1 MIEQNSAT
9 PAEQTEGETVPHR
22 RLVDK
27 INAAALHAFDH
38 GRREIASKLRLLHDA
53 VVEKEREEG
62 HADRSDDDLKKW
74 LDHRF
79 NSESA
84 KRRIRP
90 KYY

>member
-1 MIEQNSAT
+1 MTEQSSAILS
-9 PAEQTEGETVPHR
+9 AQTEGETAPRR

-27 INAAALHAFDH
+27 INEAALQALDH

-53 VVEKEREEG
+53 VIEREREEG

-74 LDHRF
+74 LAHRF
-79 NSESA
+79 NNAAA
-84 KRRIRP
+84 KRRVRP

>member
-1 MIEQNSAT
+1 MTEQSSAILS
-9 PAEQTEGETVPHR
+9 EQTESEPVPRR

-27 INAAALHAFDH
+27 INEAALHALDH

-53 VVEKEREEG
+53 VVESEREEG

-74 LDHRF
+74 LAHGF
-79 NSESA
+79 NNAAA
-84 KRRIRP
+84 KRRVRP

>member
-1 MIEQNSAT
+1 MTEQSSAILS
-9 PAEQTEGETVPHR
+9 EQTEGETVPHR

-27 INAAALHAFDH
+27 INAAALHALDH

-53 VVEKEREEG
+53 VVEEEREEG
-62 HADRSDDDLKKW
+62 YADRSDNDLKKW

-79 NSESA
+79 NSAAA